1 MFYKQVPEERKKEI
15 VDHITKKRK
24 LFTEAEMKKKTYE
37 ELDDEYNRLYSKF
50 NDEYMQNENARVKA
64 LDQ

>member
-1 MFYKQVPEERKKEI
+1 
-15 VDHITKKRK
+15 
-24 LFTEAEMKKKTYE
+24 MKKKTYE

-64 LDQ
+64 LDQQIEIEVMSKYLVDREKMRDAMNE